1 MNGPARPGRPFPLFW
16 EFAAMADIITQKNIA
31 ALGDLVRLTD
41 HSTATAGG
49 TGAATT
55 VTGISID
62 REGYFA
68 TGALPRCAEIGVLY
82 EATLQS
88 GATISFGYD
97 VQHSTN
103 NSSWTDYQTATWAVA
118 NTGASGGSVVKGE
131 FNIAVNLDN
140 AYRYVRFNYNPSFSS
155 TGTDTLYADGAGFF
169 AGFDTLAAPNN

>member
-1 MNGPARPGRPFPLFW
+1 
-16 EFAAMADIITQKNIA
+16 MADIVTQRNIA
-31 ALGDLVRLTD
+31 AYGDLVRLTD

-62 REGYFA
+62 REGYFS
-68 TGALPRCAEIGVLY
+68 TGSLPRSAEVAVLY

-88 GATISFGYD
+88 GATISLGYA
-97 VQHSTN
+97 VQNSTN
-103 NSSWTDYQTATWAVA
+103 NSTWSDYQTATWAVA
-118 NTGASGGSVVKGE
+118 NTWASGGSVVKGE

-140 AYRYVRFNYNPSFSS
+140 AMRYVRFNYNPEFSS

-169 AGFDTLAAPNN
+169 AGFDILPGANN